1 MKKFDWIFNSE
12 GEVAKGKECVYDNV
26 DYDDWYW
33 NYPKVVT
40 LAGYRPFYEDGTP
53 DPEND
58 EVNELCYIGTFG
70 DVRGE
75 CQIRLDYLFE
85 IEDADED
92 EVLYYGEMYK
102 VRGKYTNN
110 YPNEKYILIDKNT
123 EYLIVDKDEI
133 QERHD
138 IYSLDE
144 EGYKT
149 LFNEISRGSIYLSD
163 YTNSVGCTCDD
174 VCSFCEGYYE
184 WLHEEFGDNVDEHD
198 NLESWLRYAGF

>member
-12 GEVAKGKECVYDNV
+12 GEVEKGKECVYDN
-26 DYDDWYW
+26 YW

-40 LAGYRPFYEDGTP
+40 LAGYRPYYEDGTS
-53 DPEND
+53 DPNND
-58 EVNELCYIGTFG
+58 EVNELCYIETYE
-70 DVRGE
+70 DVRGD
-75 CQIRLDYLFE
+75 CQLRLNNLFE

-92 EVLYYGEMYK
+92 EVLHYGEMYE
-102 VRGKYTNN
+102 VRGKY
-110 YPNEKYILIDKNT
+110 YDCLGYEKYVLIDKNT

-144 EGYKT
+144 EGYKA
-149 LFNEISRGSIYLSD
+149 LFNEIIRGSIYRSD
-163 YTNSVGCTCDD
+163 YTNNVGCTCDD

-184 WLHEEFGDNVDEHD
+184 WLHEQYGDNVDEYD
-198 NLESWLRYAGF
+198 NLESWLTYAGF

>member
-12 GEVAKGKECVYDNV
+12 GKVAEGKECVYDNC
-26 DYDDWYW
+26 W

-40 LAGYRPFYEDGTP
+40 LVGYRPYYEDGTP
-53 DPEND
+53 DRKND
-58 EVNELCYIGTFG
+58 EVNEWCYIDTYEYY
-70 DVRGE
+70 VP
-75 CQIRLDYLFE
+75 CYYTMRLDYLFE

-110 YPNEKYILIDKNT
+110 DSDEKYILIDKNT
-123 EYLIVDKDEI
+123 EYLIVDKDAI

-149 LFNEISRGSIYLSD
+149 LFNEIIRWSIYLSD

-184 WLHEEFGDNVDEHD
+184 WLHEQYGDNVDEHD
-198 NLESWLRYAGF
+198 NLDSWLRHAGF